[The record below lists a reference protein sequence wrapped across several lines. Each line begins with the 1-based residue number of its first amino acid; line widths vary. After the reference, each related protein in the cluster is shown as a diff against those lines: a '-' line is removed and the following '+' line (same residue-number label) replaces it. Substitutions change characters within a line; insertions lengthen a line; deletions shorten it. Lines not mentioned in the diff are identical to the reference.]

1 MKPTKPAAGIVL
13 GEEQLRG
20 RPRYFSGIWTR
31 LRRLLGRGAWVG
43 VILLGLSLPENGLG
57 QKAARP
63 EAEVKAGFLKVF
75 ISLTD
80 WPASTFQ
87 DTNAP
92 IILGVLGSDRMTDYL
107 RSEPNLPN
115 GRRLLLKELAGVE
128 GAEGCNVVFI
138 PASSAT
144 SLSEIV
150 ARLKDAP
157 VLTVV
162 ESPLASRTEGIIQ
175 LRKEVENDV
184 LKFRY
189 DVNNAAA
196 QRSNL
201 RLSSKLLKLAKNIY

>member
-1 MKPTKPAAGIVL
+1 M
-13 GEEQLRG
+13 
-20 RPRYFSGIWTR
+20 
-31 LRRLLGRGAWVG
+31 G
-43 VILLGLSLPENGLG
+43 VVLLGLALPEVGLG

>member
-1 MKPTKPAAGIVL
+1 M
-13 GEEQLRG
+13 
-20 RPRYFSGIWTR
+20 
-31 LRRLLGRGAWVG
+31 
-43 VILLGLSLPENGLG
+43 
-57 QKAARP
+57 
-63 EAEVKAGFLKVF
+63 
-75 ISLTD
+75 
-80 WPASTFQ
+80 
-87 DTNAP
+87 
-92 IILGVLGSDRMTDYL
+92 
-107 RSEPNLPN
+107 
-115 GRRLLLKELAGVE
+115 E

-144 SLSEIV
+144 SLPEVV

-201 RLSSKLLKLAKNIY
+201 RLSSKLLKLARNIY